1 MNNMAIE
8 ANNLTKAFRLGVV
21 AVSGLDLQIPRGAV
35 YGLIG
40 RNGAGKTTTLRLL
53 MGLLRAD
60 RGWARVL
67 GANLW
72 DAPRS
77 LRARVG
83 YVSQSQQLPGWMSLA
98 ELSRYASHFYEAWD
112 QLRARDLARSWE
124 LSWEQPVARMS
135 GGEQRKAAIL
145 MALAPRPEV
154 LILDEPTI
162 GLDPISRRELVDAFV
177 SIMTQGDGCT
187 ILLST
192 QILSDLERIVEY
204 VGIMDRGRIMTHSRL
219 EQLQQTTKRVQV
231 IFPNHSAPP
240 EFVVPGALRSHT
252 TGPVVT
258 AIAHIANDS
267 QLDPIRQLPGV
278 RVHIFPLGLEE
289 LFIELF
295 SRKGAAEALSNMPD
309 LESKQ
314 KTISALKD
322 TSLPQD
328 TTTY

>member
-1 MNNMAIE
+1 
-8 ANNLTKAFRLGVV
+8 
-21 AVSGLDLQIPRGAV
+21 
-35 YGLIG
+35 
-40 RNGAGKTTTLRLL
+40 
-53 MGLLRAD
+53 
-60 RGWARVL
+60 
-67 GANLW
+67 
-72 DAPRS
+72 
-77 LRARVG
+77 
-83 YVSQSQQLPGWMSLA
+83 
-98 ELSRYASHFYEAWD
+98 
-112 QLRARDLARSWE
+112 
-124 LSWEQPVARMS
+124 MS

-145 MALAPRPEV
+145 LALAPRPEV

-177 SIMTQGDGCT
+177 SLMTQGDGCT

-204 VGIMDRGRIMTHSRL
+204 VGIMDRGRITTHSRL

-231 IFPNHSAPP
+231 IFPISSAPP

-267 QLDPIRQLPGV
+267 QLDPVRQLPGV

-295 SRKGAAEALSNMPD
+295 TRKDPAETSPSTSS
-309 LESKQ
+309 LEDQ
-314 KTISALKD
+314 QNTTLPIKD
-322 TSLPQD
+322 TSKPQD